1 MERVKWIIPILLVLS
16 LVPGISSAVNDRE
29 NTRLATA
36 GSVRMESG
44 ASAVTPSVTPPNANE
59 YQIGPHDLLSVKVF
73 RVEDFDVKVRVDS
86 RGDIS
91 LPLIGSVHAAGRTS
105 SELEQEV
112 ASKLAEDYLQNPYVT
127 VFVEEYAS
135 QHVTV
140 VGAVNKPGVYPLTG
154 PTTLLQAIALAQGL
168 DNLAD
173 LSRVQVLRNAGQ
185 DSSGPANY
193 DIESIRVG
201 KKIDPQIRA
210 GDIVVVSKSGGRSIL
225 KGVTDTLRGFV
236 YFGRIP

>member
-1 MERVKWIIPILLVLS
+1 MERVKWLIPILLIFS
-16 LVPGISSAVNDRE
+16 LVPENSSAVSNYNSSLLANADSAPTQSG
-29 NTRLATA
+29 NTTKI
-36 GSVRMESG
+36 
-44 ASAVTPSVTPPNANE
+44 PSVSTTPLTD

-105 SELEQEV
+105 SELEKDV
-112 ASKLAEDYLQNPYVT
+112 AAKLAEDYLQNPYVS

-154 PTTLLQAIALAQGL
+154 PTTLLQALALAEGL
-168 DNLAD
+168 GNLAD
-173 LSRVQVLRNAGQ
+173 SSRVQVLRNAGQ

-201 KKIDPQIRA
+201 KKIDPQVRA
-210 GDIVVVSKSGGRSIL
+210 GDIVVVNKSGGRSVI
-225 KGVTDTLRGFV
+225 KGVTDTLRGFL

>member
-1 MERVKWIIPILLVLS
+1 MERVKWIIPILLVFS
-16 LVPGISSAVNDRE
+16 LVPGISSAAKDRE
-29 NTRLATA
+29 NTQLATA
-36 GSVRMESG
+36 GSVEMESG
-44 ASAVTPSVTPPNANE
+44 ASAVTPSVTPLNANE

-105 SELEQEV
+105 SELETEV
-112 ASKLAEDYLQNPYVT
+112 ASKLSEDYLQNPYVT

-168 DNLAD
+168 ENLAD
-173 LSRVQVLRNAGQ
+173 SSRVQVLRNAAT
-185 DSSGPANY
+185 PVNY
-193 DIESIRVG
+193 DIDSIRVG
-201 KKIDPQIRA
+201 KKIDPQVRA
-210 GDIVVVSKSGGRSIL
+210 GDIVVVNKSGGRSIL